1 MGQRA
6 ELALEQGN
14 LTCRPQRLSVT
25 LEEAVER
32 YLAEVSIH
40 HKGHDVERYRL
51 LSLLE
56 RLGRTRSLAA
66 ITSKDIA
73 TLKTDRLQRV
83 SSGAVRRELNLLSSL
98 FETAKNEWGATNL
111 GNPVRAV
118 KRPRDSAAR
127 DRRLTPEERH
137 QLLSE
142 AAKLANSQLHL
153 AILIALETAMRQGEI
168 LNLQWDDVDVDRGVI
183 SIRNAKN
190 GHNRQVVMSDRLT
203 LHLATVKELITL
215 CLVFQHQA
223 CSRHLESLRG
233 GCRCMISGFHDLRH
247 EAISTFFEQGLTV
260 PEVQLM
266 SGHRTLDQLMRYAHA
281 TAQAVKSKINQDG
294 AIFGQ
299 SS

>member
-1 MGQRA
+1 MASIRKRNNRWEVRVRRSGYPTQTKTFTHKSSAQTWAREA

-83 SSGAVRRELNLLSSL
+83 SSGAVRREFNLLSSL

-111 GNPVRAV
+111 SNPVSAV

-127 DRRLTPEERH
+127 ERRLTPVERH

-142 AAKLANSQLHL
+142 AAKLANSQIHL

-183 SIRNAKN
+183 SVRNAKN
-190 GHNRQVVMSDRLT
+190 GHNRKVVMSYERLG
-203 LHLATVKELITL
+203 
-215 CLVFQHQA
+215 
-223 CSRHLESLRG
+223 SRSCKLFVS
-233 GCRCMISGFHDLRH
+233 
-247 EAISTFFEQGLTV
+247 
-260 PEVQLM
+260 
-266 SGHRTLDQLMRYAHA
+266 
-281 TAQAVKSKINQDG
+281 
-294 AIFGQ
+294 
-299 SS
+299 